1 MAKGKIEKRG
11 AKRRKVKPI
20 VLIVTEGSQTEP
32 KYFEHFKTRQNNID
46 IRVVGSRSSAGE
58 TDYVSLVRKAREYQE
73 RNQLSAAA
81 GDSVWVIADADV
93 NYNNPKPIAE
103 KNSKLNQARKMADNK
118 GINLL
123 LSSPCFEVWLLLHYQ
138 YTTKFIK
145 DYADMKSVLQKYI
158 PAYTKTADVYEL
170 INDRTKT
177 AIENA
182 KRVERHHLQD
192 GCKLPFGVDV
202 NPFTDVY
209 KLLERL
215 L

>member
-11 AKRRKVKPI
+11 AKRRNVKPI

-46 IRVVGSRSSAGE
+46 IRVVGSRSNAGE

-73 RNQLSAAA
+73 RNQLSATT

-103 KNSKLNQARKMADNK
+103 KNSKLNQARKMADNRD
-118 GINLL
+118 INLL
-123 LSSPCFEVWLLLHYQ
+123 LSNPCFEFWLLLHYQ
-138 YTTKFIK
+138 YTTRFIK
-145 DYADMKSVLQKYI
+145 DYSDMKNLLQKYI
-158 PAYTKTADVYEL
+158 PTYTKTADVYEL

-192 GCKLPFGVDV
+192 GCTLPFGVDV

>member
-1 MAKGKIEKRG
+1 
-11 AKRRKVKPI
+11 
-20 VLIVTEGSQTEP
+20 
-32 KYFEHFKTRQNNID
+32 
-46 IRVVGSRSSAGE
+46 
-58 TDYVSLVRKAREYQE
+58 
-73 RNQLSAAA
+73 
-81 GDSVWVIADADV
+81 
-93 NYNNPKPIAE
+93 
-103 KNSKLNQARKMADNK
+103 MADNRD
-118 GINLL
+118 INLL

-158 PAYTKTADVYEL
+158 PTYTKTADVYEL

-177 AIENA
+177 ALENA

>member
-11 AKRRKVKPI
+11 AKRRNVKPI

-73 RNQLSAAA
+73 RNQLSAAT

-103 KNSKLNQARKMADNK
+103 KNSKLNQARKMEDNRD
-118 GINLL
+118 INLL

-158 PAYTKTADVYEL
+158 PTYTKTADVYEL
-170 INDRTKT
+170 VNDRTKT

-192 GCKLPFGVDV
+192 GCTLPFGVDV

>member
-73 RNQLSAAA
+73 RNQLSAAT

-93 NYNNPKPIAE
+93 NYNNSKPIAE

-158 PAYTKTADVYEL
+158 PTYTKTADVYEL